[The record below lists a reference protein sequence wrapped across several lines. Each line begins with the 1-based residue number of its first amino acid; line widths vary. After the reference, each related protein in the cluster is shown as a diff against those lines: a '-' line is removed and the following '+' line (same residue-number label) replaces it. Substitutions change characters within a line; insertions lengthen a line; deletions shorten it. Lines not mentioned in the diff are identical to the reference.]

1 MGENLNENE
10 QGRSEVL
17 EKARVIAIVG
27 QSSDHYYSSYQVR
40 EYLILQGYTVYGV
53 NPFLDE
59 VEGAPVYDTLADV
72 PEPIDIVDVFRKSDY
87 LMEVVDE
94 AIRVGAKTVW
104 AQLDVADDFAARR
117 ALEAG
122 LNFAQNICIRT
133 EHERLFGKEQV

>member
-1 MGENLNENE
+1 MASDLNE
-10 QGRSEVL
+10 SEAARKQVL
-17 EKARVIAIVG
+17 EASKVIAIVG
-27 QSSDHYYSSYQVR
+27 QAGDHYYSSYQVR
-40 EYLILQGYTVYGV
+40 EYLIEKGYTVYSV

-59 VEGAPVYDTLADV
+59 VDGAVVYDTLADV

-104 AQLDVADDFAARR
+104 GQLEVVDDLAAQR

-133 EHERLFGKEQV
+133 EHQRLFGD

>member
-1 MGENLNENE
+1 MAENLNENE
-10 QGRSEVL
+10 QARREVL
-17 EKARVIAIVG
+17 ERSKVIAIVG
-27 QSSDHYYSSYQVR
+27 QSDDHYYSSYAVR
-40 EYLILQGYTVYGV
+40 EYLILQGYTIYAV
-53 NPFLDE
+53 NPFLDD
-59 VEGAPVYDTLADV
+59 VDGAPVYDTLADV

-104 AQLDVADDFAARR
+104 AQLDVVDDFAAQR

-133 EHERLFGKEQV
+133 EHERLFGE